1 MSVISVMI
9 ESVKAN
15 SVKAKLLF
23 AMIFCRYSVFK
34 FVMESFFG
42 KKRFLSCVRVVTV
55 KGETSLQNGT
65 WHGLWN
71 DNY

>member
-23 AMIFCRYSVFK
+23 AMIFCRSSVF
-34 FVMESFFG
+34 
-42 KKRFLSCVRVVTV
+42 
-55 KGETSLQNGT
+55 
-65 WHGLWN
+65 
-71 DNY
+71 